1 VISHGWLYINRHYFD
16 MMSSLFLII

>member
-1 VISHGWLYINRHYFD
+1 VISHGWLYINRHYFV